1 MNWRKTNNRI
11 RNKFFQIW
19 ILREC
24 LCRVPGESSVTSCNQ
39 HSREVEHK
47 FLRASVVARGSVTN
61 SGLQEEHPKEHKHAT
76 PRVPLRYKDKTLE
89 YCPWTLG
96 SYRAQRHSDLFQSP
110 VPAKACL
117 PLLASLGGIVGA
129 LGFPWLDRTCA
140 NTANSAHPHRDHLSA
155 SFAFCIVLMSNW
167 WVNRFCWVSVLRSL
181 KLLVQYVDAGHVH
194 ETWPV
199 WLGKGISDSLL
210 ILSHLNLK
218 AVSRVLLFFQGTQ
231 LYCFAGTIFHFNSEI

>member
-47 FLRASVVARGSVTN
+47 FLRASMVARGSVTN

-76 PRVPLRYKDKTLE
+76 PSVPLRYKDKTLE

-110 VPAKACL
+110 APANACL
-117 PLLASLGGIVGA
+117 PLLASLQGIVGA

-140 NTANSAHPHRDHLSA
+140 NTANSAHPHRDHL
-155 SFAFCIVLMSNW
+155 CCLLCVLHRLHVKLMS
-167 WVNRFCWVSVLRSL
+167 
-181 KLLVQYVDAGHVH
+181 QQ
-194 ETWPV
+194 
-199 WLGKGISDSLL
+199 
-210 ILSHLNLK
+210 
-218 AVSRVLLFFQGTQ
+218 VLLSKCSQEPKAA
-231 LYCFAGTIFHFNSEI
+231 CPVCRCWPRAWNMAGVTGEGNFRFLVNSKSFKFKSC